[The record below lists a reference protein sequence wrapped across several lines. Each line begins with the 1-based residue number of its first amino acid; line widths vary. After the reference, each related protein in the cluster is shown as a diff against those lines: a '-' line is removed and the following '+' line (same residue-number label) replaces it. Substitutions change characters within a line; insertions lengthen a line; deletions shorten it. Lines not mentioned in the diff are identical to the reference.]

1 MHERLNPYRQQI
13 ALIAIFQGITVVIA
27 YALGHL
33 GVKMA
38 IGSSGEEEGA
48 PALAS
53 FLARHG
59 VWLLLIPAAWT
70 GIGLFKMQ
78 SVNSRFSMVAWL
90 FPGAAVAIAIG
101 FFGILAY
108 GTGFGCGMRMS

>member
-1 MHERLNPYRQQI
+1 
-13 ALIAIFQGITVVIA
+13 
-27 YALGHL
+27 
-33 GVKMA
+33 
-38 IGSSGEEEGA
+38 
-48 PALAS
+48 
-53 FLARHG
+53 
-59 VWLLLIPAAWT
+59 
-70 GIGLFKMQ
+70 MQ